1 MDLYFKIKRENL
13 LKLKHS
19 NNELY
24 KIIMTHIDEDKN
36 KDVEINNKNEAC
48 FGRESYFNIKELD
61 KYNHL
66 KNINDGLDETQIIF
80 DKALI
85 KYLSINKI
93 DIVKNNDINNLF
105 IKRTHFDIYCIRLIL
120 EVMPELA
127 NQISKE
133 LCIDKGQLLLFAH
146 QTPISRFIV
155 YKSLL
160 ALNSKE
166 NKEISINNKGDR
178 PEFNLNITKDVNNF
192 HKNGGVLIVD
202 DPICK
207 VTKEDEDEAYLTRT
221 AFKDYFSALKD
232 HKPAQISVGFD
243 VSKALLNPKHYP
255 LLKLLK
261 ENPNAKI
268 RIPCTNEESMTL
280 QPLLFEIGCKWAG
293 LQNKQNHS
301 IRVNFYCLDIGYHNP
316 MELTY
321 TPNKNVLENE
331 YIYDL
336 KTEKFI

>member
-24 KIIMTHIDEDKN
+24 KIVMTHLDEDKN
-36 KDVEINNKNEAC
+36 KDVVINNKNEDC
-48 FGRESYFNIKELD
+48 IGRESYINIKGLD

-93 DIVKNNDINNLF
+93 DIVKNNDIENLF
-105 IKRTHFDIYCIRLIL
+105 IKRTHFDIHCIRLIL

-133 LCIDKGQLLLFAH
+133 LCIDRGQLLLFAN

-155 YKSLL
+155 YQSLVT
-160 ALNSKE
+160 LNLKE
-166 NKEISINNKGDR
+166 NIT
-178 PEFNLNITKDVNNF
+178 NIKASK
-192 HKNGGVLIVD
+192 H
-202 DPICK
+202 
-207 VTKEDEDEAYLTRT
+207 
-221 AFKDYFSALKD
+221 
-232 HKPAQISVGFD
+232 QI
-243 VSKALLNPKHYP
+243 LLDFI
-255 LLKLLK
+255 K

-268 RIPCTNEESMTL
+268 RIPCTNLESINL

-293 LQNKQNHS
+293 LQNKQNYS
-301 IRVNFYCLDIGYHNP
+301 IRVNFYCLDIGYHNS
-316 MELTY
+316 MELTF
-321 TPNKNVLENE
+321 TPNKNVLEGE

-336 KTEKFI
+336 KTEKFINEMNVSKHNAFIEFIRKNPTESICFPFKNKNGRDIESFLLGLGYKWNSVTGKQEDDFFYKK